1 MQRVNETVH
10 NTDMQTGE
18 QMREKKNFRGKTAWQ
33 VINEELIFLG
43 LTYDERDPGANMIAA
58 ELRGKI
64 NIAAEYGLINIE
76 EWGNFLN
83 GIFII
88 TEGTQ

>member
-1 MQRVNETVH
+1 
-10 NTDMQTGE
+10 
-18 QMREKKNFRGKTAWQ
+18 MREKKNFRGKTAWK

-43 LTYDERDPGANMIAA
+43 LTYDERDPGANVIAA

-64 NIAAEYGLINIE
+64 NIAEEYGLINIE

-83 GIFII
+83 SIFII
-88 TEGTQ
+88 MEGTQ

>member
-1 MQRVNETVH
+1 
-10 NTDMQTGE
+10 
-18 QMREKKNFRGKTAWQ
+18 MREKKNFRGKTAWQ

-43 LTYDERDPGANMIAA
+43 LTYDERDPGANVIEE

-83 GIFII
+83 SIFII

>member
-1 MQRVNETVH
+1 
-10 NTDMQTGE
+10 
-18 QMREKKNFRGKTAWQ
+18 MREKKNFRGKTAWQ

-43 LTYDERDPGANMIAA
+43 FTYDERDPWANVIEE

-83 GIFII
+83 SIFII
-88 TEGTQ
+88 MEGTQ